1 MEKSLKSDSE
11 ALLLK
16 AADDAENAHRYAIEA
31 RGIMEEH
38 KKKLSEIKTL
48 EETIQSMRTRAKEL
62 Q

>member
-1 MEKSLKSDSE
+1 MKRVLYQTQMHSCLK
-11 ALLLK
+11 LQMMLK
-16 AADDAENAHRYAIEA
+16 MLTAIEA

-62 Q
+62 E